1 VSIIVLIQS
10 YQSQFRQKLDF
21 FNAEY
26 AKENAQRK
34 RKGKPGGVL
43 LSFLSESGFAGLQDN
58 LDCVGF
64 KPFSSLKPE
73 TYGIYCSS
81 SRNR

>member
-1 VSIIVLIQS
+1 M
-10 YQSQFRQKLDF
+10 
-21 FNAEY
+21 
-26 AKENAQRK
+26 
-34 RKGKPGGVL
+34 RKGKSGVFL
-43 LSFLSESGFAGLQDN
+43 LFFLSESGFAGSQDY